1 MDKGFNNKSRHTMDE
16 RKHVR
21 WANDWYAYNAIFVW
35 RDFKIKS
42 HYHLSIKA
50 WKHVT
55 CIFVRLCGHWPL
67 SFAFGIV
74 TFDNKVCIQTFWR
87 LHFNAAVIWPS
98 LRCGTNEINIGFLR
112 WCQANTQAC
121 SCTINS
127 CRINYVEWN
136 ISIGLI

>member
-1 MDKGFNNKSRHTMDE
+1 MDKGVNNKSRHTMDE

-50 WKHVT
+50 CHVYW
-55 CIFVRLCGHWPL
+55 CSFVWPL
-67 SFAFGIV
+67 AIVICIRNCDFWQQSVHPDILTV
-74 TFDNKVCIQTFWR
+74 TFQCCCHLTFTSMRNKWDKYRIFT
-87 LHFNAAVIWPS
+87 LMSSEHTS
-98 LRCGTNEINIGFLR
+98 
-112 WCQANTQAC
+112 TQAC